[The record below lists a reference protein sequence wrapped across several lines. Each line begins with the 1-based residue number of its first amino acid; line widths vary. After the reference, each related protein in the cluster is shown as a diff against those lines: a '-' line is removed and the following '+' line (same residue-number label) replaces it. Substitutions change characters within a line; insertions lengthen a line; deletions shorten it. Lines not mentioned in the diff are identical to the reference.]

1 MNIKE
6 ANFVKR
12 FIFVLS
18 RCNSGTTF
26 APMQLKNYIH
36 MQCNSWGSLKCSVM
50 RKTKN
55 FSKYFGQQS
64 QENKKVEVS

>member
-6 ANFVKR
+6 ANFAKR
-12 FIFVLS
+12 FIFVSS

-26 APMQLKNYIH
+26 APMQFKNYIH

-50 RKTKN
+50 RKTKKV
-55 FSKYFGQQS
+55 FKIFGATITRK
-64 QENKKVEVS
+64 QES